1 MNEELKEYFKN
12 MFSNVDNNI
21 VLDDEQISSILND
34 DKYALILAGAGT
46 GKTTTMVAKVKYLVD
61 IKKVD
66 PSKILVISYT
76 KKAVEEL
83 QSLIIDEFGINTNVT
98 TFHSLAYKYV
108 RNIFKNRKCEV
119 VDYNKKESIFYDYIN
134 DMFKSKRIEDL
145 INTFSKDKLN
155 LNNFSYGLYF
165 SENYL
170 KFKDYDTFFEA
181 YKEYKIE
188 EALNKGIKD
197 VINEWI
203 DKKLKS
209 ENIITIKGE
218 LVKSV
223 GEAVIA
229 NFLFRKGIEYKY
241 EEIYSEI
248 VEDRKIYK
256 PDFTLDL
263 AGNKVYIEYFG
274 LNDKK
279 YNKIKEKKIEFHK
292 NNNNKFISIDRM
304 SIEQI
309 LYELDL
315 ELKKMGFIYKDKTDI
330 EIYNQILDNNKLSQI
345 YKLKNLF
352 YESIMKIK
360 ESINRENYIN
370 IVKKYINTLDEN
382 NRKDAIKEFN
392 YINEFYHYYFNKTF
406 NLDVYSFDYSDL
418 IYYSNKYIHDKK
430 YLNDLRYDYI
440 IIDEYQDISDGEY
453 LLARNTSNKS
463 DSKVFA
469 VGDDW
474 QSIYSFR
481 GSNINYITK
490 FNNYF
495 ESPTILSIN
504 NTYRNSQELVN
515 ITGKFIKE
523 NKDQIDKSLV
533 SIKHL
538 EHPVKFIL
546 YDDRID
552 EEIGNSI
559 LDDTV
564 EYEVLKKLIMKIH
577 QEQPHHNI
585 LILGR
590 NNNMIEKCFKYDKD
604 FIDDLGT
611 KIKISF
617 MNDLDMD
624 GMTIHKSKG
633 LTYDEVIIIGMNKM
647 FPRDELNE
655 YWLIDLFKYKKQEE
669 SIPFA
674 EERRIF
680 YVALTRTKNNVY
692 ILTNKNSKNR
702 SNFVDELIEICKK

>member
-12 MFSNVDNNI
+12 MFINIDKNI
-21 VLDDEQISSILND
+21 VLDEEQINAILND
-34 DKYALILAGAGT
+34 SKYTLILAGAGT

-66 PSKILVISYT
+66 PKRILVISYT

-108 RNIFKNRKCEV
+108 RNIFMNRKCEI
-119 VDYNKKESIFYDYIN
+119 VDYNKKESIFYDFIN

-155 LNNFSYGLYF
+155 LNNFFYGAYF
-165 SENYL
+165 NDNYL
-170 KFKDYDTFFEA
+170 KFNDYDTFFKS

-203 DKKLKS
+203 DKKIKS

-229 NFLFRKGIEYKY
+229 NFLFKHGIEYKY

-248 VEDRKIYK
+248 VEDRKVYK

-274 LNDKK
+274 LDDKK
-279 YNKIKEKKIEFHK
+279 YNKIKDKKIEFHK

-304 SIEQI
+304 PIEQI
-309 LYELDL
+309 EYELDL
-315 ELKKMGFIYKDKTDI
+315 ELKKMGFIYRDKTDI

-345 YKLKNLF
+345 FKLKNLF

-360 ESINRENYIN
+360 ESINREKYID
-370 IVKKYINTLDEN
+370 IVKEYINTLDEN
-382 NRKDAIKEFN
+382 ERKDSIKEFN
-392 YINEFYHYYFNKTF
+392 YINEFYHYYFKKTF
-406 NLDVYSFDYSDL
+406 NIETYSFDYSDL
-418 IYYSNKYIHDKK
+418 FYYSNKYIHDKK
-430 YLNDLRYDYI
+430 YLNDIKYDYI

-533 SIKHL
+533 SSKHL
-538 EHPVKFIL
+538 PHPIQFVM

-564 EYEVLKKLIMKIH
+564 EYNVLKRLIIKIH
-577 QEQPHHNI
+577 QEKPEHNI

-617 MNDLDMD
+617 INNLDID

-633 LTYDEVIIIGMNKM
+633 LTYDEVIIIGMNKT
-647 FPRDELNE
+647 FPRCELNE
-655 YWLIDLFKYKKQEE
+655 YWLIDLFKYKKEKE
-669 SIPFA
+669 SIEFA
-674 EERRIF
+674 EERRIL

-702 SNFVDELIEICKK
+702 SNFVDELIGICRE

>member
-12 MFSNVDNNI
+12 MFVNVDKNI
-21 VLDDEQISSILND
+21 VLDEEQISAILND
-34 DKYALILAGAGT
+34 DKYTLVLAGAGT

-61 IKKVD
+61 IKNIN
-66 PSKILVISYT
+66 PSRILVISYT

-83 QSLIIDEFGINTNVT
+83 QTLINDEFGINTNVT

-145 INTFSKDKLN
+145 INTFSKDKLD
-155 LNNFSYGLYF
+155 LNNYFYGTYF

-170 KFKDYDTFFEA
+170 KYDDYDSFFKA
-181 YKEYKIE
+181 YKQYKIE
-188 EALNKGIKD
+188 EAINKGIKN
-197 VINEWI
+197 VINEWV
-203 DKKLKS
+203 DKKIKS

-229 NFLFRKGIEYKY
+229 NFLFKHGIEYKY

-248 VEDRKIYK
+248 VEDRKVYK

-279 YNKIKEKKIEFHK
+279 YDKIKEKKIEFHK

-304 SIEQI
+304 SVEEI
-309 LYELDL
+309 LYELDIQ
-315 ELKKMGFIYKDKTDI
+315 LKKNGFIYRKKTDI

-345 YKLKNLF
+345 FKLKNLF

-360 ESINRENYIN
+360 ESLNRENYIDV
-370 IVKKYINTLDEN
+370 VKNYTKTLDEKD
-382 NRKDAIKEFN
+382 RKDAIKEFN
-392 YINEFYHYYFNKTF
+392 YINEFYHYYFKKTF
-406 NLDVYSFDYSDL
+406 NLETYSFDYSDL
-418 IYYSNKYIHDKK
+418 IYYSNKYICDKK
-430 YLNDLRYDYI
+430 YLNDVRYDYI
-440 IIDEYQDISDGEY
+440 IIDEYQDISDREY

-515 ITGKFIKE
+515 ISGKFIKE

-538 EHPVKFIL
+538 AHPVQFVM

-559 LDDTV
+559 LDDTI
-564 EYEVLKKLIMKIH
+564 EYNVLKRLIMKIY
-577 QEQPHHNI
+577 QEKPEHNI

-617 MNDLDMD
+617 IKDLDID

-633 LTYDEVIIIGMNKM
+633 LTYDEVIIIGMNKT
-647 FPRDELNE
+647 FPRGELNE
-655 YWLIDLFKYKKQEE
+655 YWLIDLFKYKKEE
-669 SIPFA
+669 ENIEFA

-702 SNFVDELIEICKK
+702 SNFVDELIKICRE